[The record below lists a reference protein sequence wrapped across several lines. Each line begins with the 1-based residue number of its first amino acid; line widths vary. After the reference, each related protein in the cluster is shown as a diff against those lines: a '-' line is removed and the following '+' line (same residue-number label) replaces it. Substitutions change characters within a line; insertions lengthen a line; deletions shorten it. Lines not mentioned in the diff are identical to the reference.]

1 MAKKTKSK
9 SRLDKFYK
17 IAKEQGYRSRA
28 AFKLI
33 QLNKKYNFLQNATVL
48 VDLCAAPGGWLQIA
62 AKYMPESSIIIGI
75 DLDAIKP
82 IKNVRTF
89 QEDITTQKCV
99 NVIKKEIQHLKVD
112 VFLNDGAPNVGSN
125 WSKDAYSQ
133 SELVLY
139 AMRLAAK
146 FLKKGGIFVTKVF
159 RSNDYHSL
167 IWVFNKLF
175 NKVEASKPE
184 ASRINSA
191 EIFVVCQGF
200 LAPDIIDPKFFD
212 PSFVFKDSEADVL
225 DALQNKEV
233 NSLKKV
239 FEKKKRALIPDNA
252 PLTMYKKI
260 SLEEFIA
267 SPNPYTAFV
276 EYNEIDVTDKDA
288 VSKYAEICSLPSD
301 FDDMCKDIKLLNKK
315 QVGSLVK
322 WKIKINQKL
331 RKDQK
336 DLVDQTETIADGKM
350 VEETPE
356 TSYNYLKKAD
366 KIEKKNKEK
375 AIIKFVKNKLINN
388 DAALTGNITDNLND
402 FDFLKHKDIISKG
415 KIANVDEDYDI
426 VVDPDSDRKVDKNRK
441 LNSYNE
447 VSDNIEYLY
456 EKKHRN
462 NVKDKKRDIIDGIV
476 KKSQLKAK
484 PELEVSKKPNSRH
497 VEDFKQPINE
507 HVDVTLLQQ
516 HSKFFDRDIFNVLK
530 DQKMT
535 HAKTSELEVN
545 KNSDD
550 ENDDSDDD
558 NNNNNAM
565 KEEID
570 EDMEGYLEENFKDE
584 LREMDDDE
592 LAEILVLSK
601 KMLRKKKRRDII
613 DESYNRY
620 TYAEDPNDLPRW
632 FYEDERK
639 HIGKI
644 AQVTKEEVEA
654 EKQRL
659 KILKNRLP
667 KKVMEA
673 KARQKKRF
681 FNSMKKA
688 NSKAEQIFE
697 SDGLTGYSKARQ
709 INDLYKKAARKAR
722 PKKKEI
728 IVAKRYNMA
737 APRKKKGRK
746 FMIVDKRMRKDIRAD
761 KNKKIKKKR
770 N

>member
-62 AKYMPESSIIIGI
+62 SKYMGESAIIIGI
-75 DLDAIKP
+75 DLDPIKP

-89 QEDITTQKCV
+89 QEDITTPKCV
-99 NVIKKEIQHLKVD
+99 SMIKKEIQHMKVD

-139 AMRLAAK
+139 ALRLATK
-146 FLKKGGIFVTKVF
+146 FLKKGGVFVTKVF

-175 NKVEASKPE
+175 GKVEASKPE

-191 EIFVVCQGF
+191 EIFVVCQQY
-200 LAPDIIDPKFFD
+200 LAPDVIDPKFFE
-212 PSFVFKDSEADVL
+212 PNFVFKDSEADVL
-225 DALQNKEV
+225 DAMKNREV

-239 FEKKKRALIPDNA
+239 FETKKRNLIPENA

-260 SLEEFIA
+260 SLVDFMEI
-267 SPNPYTAFV
+267 PNPYTAFV
-276 EYNEIDVTDKDA
+276 EYNAIDVSNKEA
-288 VSKYAEICSLPSD
+288 VEKFAAIYPVPAD
-301 FDDMCKDIKLLNKK
+301 FEENCKDIKLLNKK

-322 WKIKINQKL
+322 WKIKINQKQKKTI
-331 RKDQK
+331 KDEEEAEK
-336 DLVDQTETIADGKM
+336 VVDEHAM
-350 VEETPE
+350 VEEKPDQ
-356 TSYNYLKKAD
+356 SYNYLKKAD

-375 AIIKFVKNKLINN
+375 QIIKFVKSKLINN
-388 DAALTGNITDNLND
+388 DAALTNTMTDNLD
-402 FDFLKHKDIISKG
+402 GFDFLKHRDIISKG
-415 KIANVDEDYDI
+415 QIANVDEEEDI
-426 VVDPDSDRKVDKNRK
+426 VVDPDEARRVDKNRK
-441 LNSYNE
+441 LNSYKE

-462 NVKDKKRDIIDGIV
+462 NPKEKKRDIVDGIINNV
-476 KKSQLKAK
+476 QLKAK
-484 PELEVSKKPNSRH
+484 PELELPKKSNGKG
-497 VEDFKQPINE
+497 VQEFKKTATEQ
-507 HVDVTLLQQ
+507 VDIGLLQQ

-530 DQKMT
+530 DQKIT
-535 HAKTSELEVN
+535 QAKVAEPEKDESEEEV
-545 KNSDD
+545 
-550 ENDDSDDD
+550 DSDREEMAQDD
-558 NNNNNAM
+558 M
-565 KEEID
+565 HD
-570 EDMEGYLEENFKDE
+570 DMEGYLEENFKDE

-592 LAEILVLSK
+592 LAEILVVSK
-601 KMLRKKKRRDII
+601 KMLRKKKRREIVD
-613 DESYNRY
+613 DAYNRY
-620 TYAEDPNDLPRW
+620 NYPENPSDLPKW

-644 AQVTKEEVEA
+644 PMVTKEEVEA
-654 EKQRL
+654 EKQKL
-659 KILKNRLP
+659 KILKKRLP

-681 FNSMKKA
+681 FNNISKA
-688 NSKAEQIFE
+688 NVKAEQIFE
-697 SDGLTGYSKARQ
+697 SDNLTGYSKANQ
-709 INDLYKKAARKAR
+709 INSLYRKAAKNAR
-722 PKKKEI
+722 PKKKEV
-728 IVAKRYNMA
+728 IVARKYNSA

-746 FMIVDKRMRKDIRAD
+746 FMVVDKRMRKDLRAE
-761 KNKKIKKKR
+761 KNKKIKKRK
-770 N
+770 